1 LWALGVVAEVVV
13 FMLSNKLFRRW
24 SSRNLL
30 LLSAISGI
38 IRWGLMGAFT
48 SLPVLIVVQILHSGT
63 FTVCHLA
70 AMRFIS
76 AR

>member
-1 LWALGVVAEVVV
+1 
-13 FMLSNKLFRRW
+13 
-24 SSRNLL
+24 
-30 LLSAISGI
+30 
-38 IRWGLMGAFT
+38 MGAFT

-76 AR
+76 ARKENEIIPLQGVYSALATGGGLAIITVVVGLSMSVCQTITV